1 MPMGDEKQGQD
12 GNLLDEQTVKDFA
25 MREALGL
32 LEDLE
37 SERFEVAFEQM
48 TPDEQAAV
56 LDLQAAVVREVAGAG
71 DETPDRALRYRV
83 LARMTEEMA
92 SDPATRGPLAT
103 IGSDATRAGRGPIAH
118 GLEAKIGRAHV

>member
-12 GNLLDEQTVKDFA
+12 GNLLDEQTVRDFA

-37 SERFEVAFEQM
+37 SERFELAFEQM

-56 LDLQAAVVREVAGAG
+56 LDLQAAVVDLDQV
-71 DETPDRALRYRV
+71 V
-83 LARMTEEMA
+83 
-92 SDPATRGPLAT
+92 
-103 IGSDATRAGRGPIAH
+103 
-118 GLEAKIGRAHV
+118 